1 MADKIKGITVE
12 INGDTSPLKKAIRSV
27 NTTTKELQ
35 KELRG
40 VNSLLKVDPKNV
52 DLLKQKQELLNTS
65 ISATK
70 DKLNALKN
78 AKERA
83 DNDMAEGTQ
92 VNQEEYRN
100 LIREI
105 ASTEQSLKKL
115 TDEAKA
121 FGSVGAQQVAVVG
134 KKVEEI
140 GGKIEG
146 VGKKLTPLSAG
157 AAGILIGS
165 GKAASDFTDAMA
177 KVDTI
182 ADTSEESLEDLRAEI
197 LKLSGDSGVAAGEI
211 ADATYNAISAGQKTG
226 DAVNFVANATRL
238 ARAGFTDTASS
249 IDVLTTIL
257 NAYKM
262 EASEVTNVSD
272 MLIQTQ
278 NLGKTTVAEL
288 ASSIG
293 KVIPTA
299 NSMNVGLEQ
308 LCASYAILTANGIAT
323 AETTTYV
330 NSMLNELGK
339 SGTGVSDVLKQK
351 TGKSFQE
358 LMASGMSLGEVLQI
372 LKDYASESGKN
383 FNDLWSSAE
392 AGKAG
397 IALLS
402 GGVEEFNDVAS
413 KMVGSSGAT
422 ANAIE
427 KLNTPSQ
434 QFKESLNKIKNS
446 AIELGNAVMTSV
458 APMLEKLAEIVDKV
472 TTWFNGLSDEV
483 KQNIVMALAITAAL
497 APLLILIG
505 KFVGAIGTIMTYAP
519 QIISALSAVKAAF
532 AFLAG
537 PVGIVIAAVGALIGI
552 FVHLYNTNQE
562 FHDNVLM
569 VWENI
574 KNFFTETLP
583 ALSDSIDNF
592 FGELPGKIADKM
604 SEIITALGSWASS
617 VASWITA
624 AVPNLINSIVQFFSE
639 LPGKIGYAIG
649 LVIGYLIKWHLN
661 VISWIITNVP
671 KIIENTVRFFAE
683 LPEKI
688 KSAIDTLISK
698 LSAWKTNIIN
708 WVTAN
713 VPKIIENVVKFF
725 AELPGKVSEKLGQI
739 INKLVSWVNDM
750 VNSVQTNVPK
760 ITEKIVSFF
769 SEIPQ
774 KVYDIGKNIVTG
786 LWNGIKGAWSK
797 VTSGISSLCCGTVS
811 GFESAFKIHSPSRV
825 MRDQIGKNIALGVAE
840 GIANNAAKV
849 TKAVDDMAD
858 KVLDAAKKRLDNYKI
873 YNDLALVDEVDFWA
887 EMRNQL
893 KEGTNA
899 RLEADKTYFNKK
911 EELDNKLKQLDDSYA
926 ENYSNVKDN
935 LIKDIKELENEYA
948 SSVEKRADSISASMS
963 LFDEFEKKGSV
974 GAKNLIENL
983 ESQVTAINDYSA
995 AMNTLRE
1002 RGVGEDFLSALEDMG
1017 MSSLSEIQTISAM
1030 TDAQLDEYVNL
1041 WHEKMNAAHS
1051 AAVDEL
1057 APLKEDTITQIQ
1069 ELVENANTE
1078 LGKYYDEYKSGY
1090 NELGLELD
1098 KPFEA
1103 IDLSDTGE
1111 SLAGDMLQGIISGIT
1126 DNEGGV
1132 IEKMKGVFEQIAAL
1146 AKEKLGNISIGF
1158 DADALSAS
1166 AMTLSNNAAYAVSS
1180 NEFDA
1185 KNNKTNTKEELA
1197 EIIAATLLE
1206 GLNYIGNSIFE
1217 AIPKEIKLEING
1229 KTMAVAVWDDF
1240 SGEGGRQN
1248 RMFAPSKNEIYD
1260 IAVSA
1265 AESVMG

>member
-182 ADTSEESLEDLRAEI
+182 ADTSEKSLEDLRAEV
-197 LKLSGDSGVAAGEI
+197 LKLSDDSGVAAGEI

-288 ASSIG
+288 ASSMG

-402 GGVEEFNDVAS
+402 GGVEEFNDVADR
-413 KMVGSSGAT
+413 MVGSSGAT

-434 QFKESLNKIKNS
+434 QLKESLNKIKNS

-483 KQNIVMALAITAAL
+483 KQNIVIALAITAAL

-519 QIISALSAVKAAF
+519 QIVSALSAVKAAF

-537 PVGIVIAAVGALIGI
+537 PVGIAIAAVGALIGI

-639 LPGKIGYAIG
+639 LPEKIGYAIG
-649 LVIGYLIKWHLN
+649 LVIGSLIKWHLN

-671 KIIENTVRFFAE
+671 KIIENIVR
-683 LPEKI
+683 
-688 KSAIDTLISK
+688 
-698 LSAWKTNIIN
+698 
-708 WVTAN
+708 
-713 VPKIIENVVKFF
+713 FF

-739 INKLVSWVNDM
+739 INKIVSWANDM
-750 VNSVQTNVPK
+750 LKLVQTNVPK

-774 KVYDIGKNIVTG
+774 KIYDIGKNIVTG
-786 LWNGIKGAWSK
+786 LWNGIKGAWSTI
-797 VTSGISSLCCGTVS
+797 TSGISSLCNGVVS
-811 GFESAFKIHSPSRV
+811 GFKSALKIHSPSRV
-825 MRDQIGKNIALGVAE
+825 MRDQIGKNIALGIAE
-840 GIANNAAKV
+840 GIANNATKV

-935 LIKDIKELENEYA
+935 LINDIKELENEYA
-948 SSVEKRADSISASMS
+948 SSVEKRADSISGSMS

-1078 LGKYYDEYKSGY
+1078 LGKYYDEYKTGY

-1111 SLAGDMLQGIISGIT
+1111 SLAGNMLQGIMSGIT
-1126 DNEGGV
+1126 ENEDGV

-1180 NEFDA
+1180 NVSDT

>member
-182 ADTSEESLEDLRAEI
+182 ADTSEKSLEDLRAEV
-197 LKLSGDSGVAAGEI
+197 LKLSDDSGVAAGEI

-288 ASSIG
+288 ASSMG

-402 GGVEEFNDVAS
+402 GGVEEFNDVADR
-413 KMVGSSGAT
+413 MVGSSGAT

-434 QFKESLNKIKNS
+434 QLKESLNKIKNS

-519 QIISALSAVKAAF
+519 QIVSALSAVKAAF

-537 PVGIVIAAVGALIGI
+537 PVGIAIAAVGALIGI

-639 LPGKIGYAIG
+639 LPEKIGYAIG
-649 LVIGYLIKWHLN
+649 LVIGSLIKWHLN

-671 KIIENTVRFFAE
+671 KIIENIVR
-683 LPEKI
+683 
-688 KSAIDTLISK
+688 
-698 LSAWKTNIIN
+698 
-708 WVTAN
+708 
-713 VPKIIENVVKFF
+713 FF

-739 INKLVSWVNDM
+739 INKIVSWANDM
-750 VNSVQTNVPK
+750 LKSVQTNVPK

-774 KVYDIGKNIVTG
+774 KIYDIGKNIVTG
-786 LWNGIKGAWSK
+786 LWNGIKGAWSTI
-797 VTSGISSLCCGTVS
+797 TSGISSLCNGVVS
-811 GFESAFKIHSPSRV
+811 GFKSALKIHSPSRV
-825 MRDQIGKNIALGVAE
+825 MRDQIGKNIALGIAE
-840 GIANNAAKV
+840 GIANNATKV

-935 LIKDIKELENEYA
+935 LINDIKELENEYA
-948 SSVEKRADSISASMS
+948 SSVEKRADSISGSMS

-1078 LGKYYDEYKSGY
+1078 LGKYYDEYKTGY

-1111 SLAGDMLQGIISGIT
+1111 SLAGNMLQGIMSGIT
-1126 DNEGGV
+1126 ENEDGV

-1180 NEFDA
+1180 NVSDT